1 MNEVTYKNTFF
12 HSLRQS
18 LVMALILL
26 LLCGFV
32 FPVLLTGL
40 SSILFPSQASGSLVY
55 VDGQAV
61 GSTHVGQEFTESYF
75 MKGRP
80 SACHYNTYYQ
90 DQQGNRYYSDGT
102 PFAGIG
108 SGSNNYAPSNPALTQ
123 RVEADI
129 EAFLEATPE
138 VKREDIPA
146 DLVTASGSGL
156 DPHITPASA
165 RIQIPALAA
174 ASGLSQEELE
184 QIVENNTEG
193 KLLGIFGEETVNVL
207 GVNLDIA
214 KAMGLA

>member
-1 MNEVTYKNTFF
+1 
-12 HSLRQS
+12 
-18 LVMALILL
+18 
-26 LLCGFV
+26 
-32 FPVLLTGL
+32 
-40 SSILFPSQASGSLVY
+40 
-55 VDGQAV
+55 
-61 GSTHVGQEFTESYF
+61 

-80 SACHYNTYYQ
+80 SAYHYNTYYQ
-90 DQQGNRYYSDGT
+90 DEQGNRYYSDGT

-129 EAFLEATPE
+129 EAFLEANPE

-214 KAMGLA
+214 KAMGLV